1 MCQFPLF
8 ETLAVIDGQFQRLNY
23 HQQRVNLAFEHFF
36 KSETILDLTKITI
49 PTAFKSGFF
58 RCRIDYSAIAFDIKF
73 YAYTPRKMT
82 RFQCVYT
89 EDLDYQFKYSD
100 RKRLDFAKDLQI
112 DEVIIINNGFVS
124 DCTIGNLLFLK
135 NEKWYSPQHYLLKG
149 TQLTYLLDQQKVELM
164 PIHID
169 DLFGYEKIM
178 VINALN
184 PFEPERAVSIDSSS
198 VLR

>member
-23 HQQRVNLAFEHFF
+23 HQQRVNFAFNYFF
-36 KSETILDLTKITI
+36 KSETILDLTQIAI
-49 PTAFKSGFF
+49 PAAFQSGFF
-58 RCRIDYSAIAFDIKF
+58 RCRIDYSAKEFDVKF
-73 YAYTPRKMT
+73 YAYTSRKT
-82 RFQCVYT
+82 ARFQCVYT

-135 NEKWYSPQHYLLKG
+135 HEKWYSPQHYLLKG
-149 TQLTYLLDQQKVELM
+149 TQLSYLLDQQKVELV
-164 PIHID
+164 PIHVD

-184 PFEPERAVSIDSSS
+184 PFELERAVSINSSS